1 MPTCPQAAF
10 HRACWP
16 PKAWQTD
23 ISSGWTSLFS
33 ATTAT
38 SSPTTADYPKQ
49 PMPPRCANTG
59 ATAKPAYPSSTPP
72 SAASKPPA
80 TYTLFSSSCAPL
92 FLPRPQPRPQ
102 PRHRVDSLRPNRHRP
117 RAQPSQLAPR
127 RTRHGHRPLCPPFA
141 SKSIPTAATSAVTS
155 PNWRTCRPP
164 SSTRRGPS
172 PMTSTHTAYP
182 FPKAV

>member
-38 SSPTTADYPKQ
+38 SSPTTAACPKQ

-59 ATAKPAYPSSTPP
+59 DTAKPACPSSTPP

-80 TYTLFSSSCAPL
+80 TYILFSSSCAPTISATPSTSTPTKASRGQPPSKPAPT
-92 FLPRPQPRPQ
+92 PRSTKPTGTSPPKTQP
-102 PRHRVDSLRPNRHRP
+102 
-117 RAQPSQLAPR
+117 PSAMPTV
-127 RTRHGHRPLCPPFA
+127 RT
-141 SKSIPTAATSAVTS
+141 KSIPTAATSAVTS
-155 PNWRTCRPP
+155 LNWHTCRPP
-164 SSTRRGPS
+164 SSTPRGRRR
-172 PMTSTHTAYP
+172 
-182 FPKAV
+182 